1 LRGWCRE
8 ELKQPAFHA
17 VESLEYPEL
26 HEESVGCV
34 ASIRAIMKLMFAA
47 GAQEFSMKDIFKPES
62 KRTITF
68 LSAIINYAK
77 FRSFANHTKQYP
89 QSCRFLKDHHFVYNR
104 VPT

>member
-1 LRGWCRE
+1 M
-8 ELKQPAFHA
+8 
-17 VESLEYPEL
+17 ESLEYPEL

-34 ASIRAIMKLMFAA
+34 ASIRAIMKLMFSA

-77 FRSFANHTKQYP
+77 FR
-89 QSCRFLKDHHFVYNR
+89 
-104 VPT
+104 